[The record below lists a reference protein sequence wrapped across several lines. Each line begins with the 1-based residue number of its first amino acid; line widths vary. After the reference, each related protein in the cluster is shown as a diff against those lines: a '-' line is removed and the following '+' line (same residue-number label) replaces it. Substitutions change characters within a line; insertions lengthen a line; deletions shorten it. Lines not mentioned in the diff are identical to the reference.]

1 MLLKFLCKKKTKTK
15 NKSASWGGKQDIFF
29 MLMCF
34 TRNFGVL
41 ETQVQSFQHSLSVR
55 KQILPG

>member
-1 MLLKFLCKKKTKTK
+1 MLQKKKTK

-55 KQILPG
+55 NQILPG

>member
-1 MLLKFLCKKKTKTK
+1 MLLKFFCKKTKK